1 MTTSEDQPGRDVNL
15 RHQKKHRQTEA
26 NMAAS
31 VYLDHFS
38 TDEYQQSYI
47 LERSG
52 VFSGFWGG
60 GKTLIPNNV
69 CFSPRAYHSQQKPD
83 KGRNWTPN
91 RY

>member
-15 RHQKKHRQTEA
+15 RHQKKHGQTEA

-52 VFSGFWGG
+52 VFSGF
-60 GKTLIPNNV
+60 
-69 CFSPRAYHSQQKPD
+69 
-83 KGRNWTPN
+83 
-91 RY
+91 